1 VSKTPKPIIHNRDH
15 EHGGADTVRIV
26 YESVGGAGGGGLAV
40 LFDTFPQDADYLAFD
55 TQSGIAMA
63 NHDDSPVSLQ
73 QLGNEA
79 LHIENAGSGQL
90 NLESSGTGGIILE
103 CTSTG
108 DLIIRVTGGLL
119 VFQGV
124 PTSDPG
130 VSGAIWNNGGVLNIS

>member
-1 VSKTPKPIIHNRDH
+1 MTKPSKPVIHARDH
-15 EHGGADTVRIV
+15 EHGGADPVRIAW
-26 YESVGGAGGGGLAV
+26 ESTGTGATGNAV

-79 LHIENAGSGQL
+79 LQIENSGSGDL
-90 NLESSGTGGIILE
+90 NIEASGTGNLIIE
-103 CTSTG
+103 QTGTG
-108 DLIIRVTGGLL
+108 DIRLDASGNIIFSGL
-119 VFQGV
+119 

-130 VSGAIWNNGGVLNIS
+130 VSGALWNSSGTLKVSP